1 MNCKI
6 LLTGAPGV
14 GKTTAIRKIAESL
27 APGASGFYT
36 EEKREGGRRTGFDII
51 TLDGRRA
58 PLSHINI
65 RGRQRVGRYGVDVNS
80 IDSVAVPTIERVI
93 ESEQV
98 IIIDEIG
105 KMELFSRKF
114 REIVKRSFD
123 MPRPIVA
130 VIMLKSN
137 PFADAL
143 KQRGDV
149 ELVEITTLNRDSIPS
164 VIAAKVRSCL
174 EHPKEP
180 S

>member
-27 APGASGFYT
+27 APDASGFYT
-36 EEKREGGRRTGFDII
+36 EERRESGHRTGFDIV

-58 PLSHINI
+58 PLSHVNI
-65 RGRQRVGRYGVDVNS
+65 RGRQRVGRYGVDVYS
-80 IDSVAVPTIERVI
+80 IDSVAVPTIQRAI
-93 ESEQV
+93 ESEQI

-105 KMELFSRKF
+105 KMELFSQKF
-114 REIVKRSFD
+114 QTIVKEAFD
-123 MPRPIVA
+123 SPRPIVA
-130 VIMLKSN
+130 VIMLKQN

-143 KQRGDV
+143 KKRGDV
-149 ELVEITTLNRDSIPS
+149 ELIEITPFNRDSTPA
-164 VIAAKVRSCL
+164 VIAARVRSCPGQ
-174 EHPKEP
+174 PKEP